1 MDRSPRSRFSLGG
14 PEARRCFLT
23 NTRHGVDNFF
33 DAARS
38 RPRRKEK
45 CYTMNRRFDLFTIES
60 WSEIPACR
68 GPEVLFLLIE
78 VDPISG
84 KEAELYPDA
93 YPKEYRAR
101 VEKFSRNYIWR
112 KITGDITIEFLE
124 AAVDRMFT
132 ADEVSSVVDS
142 AKLKELKHRIVART
156 ESSISFTLMLRS
168 FFSRVFSWRRP
179 G

>member
-1 MDRSPRSRFSLGG
+1 
-14 PEARRCFLT
+14 
-23 NTRHGVDNFF
+23 
-33 DAARS
+33 
-38 RPRRKEK
+38 
-45 CYTMNRRFDLFTIES
+45 MNKRFDLSTIES
-60 WSEIPACR
+60 FSEIPACR
-68 GPEVLFLLIE
+68 AREVLFLLIE

-84 KEAELYPDA
+84 KESEQYSDA
-93 YPKEYRAR
+93 YPKEYQER

-124 AAVDRMFT
+124 AAVDRIT